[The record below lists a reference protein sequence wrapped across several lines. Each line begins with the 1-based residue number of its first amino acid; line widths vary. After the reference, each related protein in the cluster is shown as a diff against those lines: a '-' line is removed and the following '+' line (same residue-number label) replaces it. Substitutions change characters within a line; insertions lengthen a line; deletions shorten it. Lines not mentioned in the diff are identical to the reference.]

1 MYLQCASQQLDL
13 TQPKV
18 MGILNAT
25 PDSFS
30 DGGQHFESGQFVLD
44 SAMRKVEAMINAG
57 ADIIDV
63 GGESTR
69 PGAQSVTLQQELD
82 RVVPVV
88 EAITQRFDVVVSVD
102 TSSPEV
108 ITEAAGVGAGLIN
121 DVRALQKEGAL
132 QAAAKTGLPVCLM
145 HMQGQPGSMQTNP
158 QYEDVVGDVKAFL
171 QNRIDTAVN
180 AGIKRDQILIDPGYG
195 FGKLLRHNLQ
205 LLHRQ
210 RELLA
215 LGCPILAGLSRKSMI
230 DHLLERPVD
239 ERLPGSLALAMLAV
253 QQGACIVRVHD
264 VRETQDVL
272 GILAAVE
279 AATELIT

>member
-88 EAITQRFDVVVSVD
+88 EAIRQRFEVVVSVD

-253 QQGACIVRVHD
+253 QQGASIVRVHD

-279 AATELIT
+279 AAT